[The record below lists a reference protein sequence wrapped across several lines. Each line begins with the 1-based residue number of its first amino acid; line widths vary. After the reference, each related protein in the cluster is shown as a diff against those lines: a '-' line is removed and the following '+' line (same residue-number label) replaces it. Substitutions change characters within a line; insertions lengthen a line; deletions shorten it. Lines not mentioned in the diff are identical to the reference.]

1 MIKPE
6 TVQQI
11 KEAAR
16 VEDVVGEFVRLKKR
30 GTNLIGLCPF
40 HDEKT
45 PSFNVNVARNIYK
58 CFGCGKAGDSIS
70 FLQEHEHLN
79 FVESLRWL
87 ANRYQIEIEEEARSP
102 EQEAAQDHR
111 EALQIAN
118 RWAAE
123 WFAKQL
129 HEGEEGRA
137 VGMAYVKERGMLGKT
152 IEAFGLG
159 WCPDG
164 GEAFLKAATD
174 AGYQTEYFVELGLV
188 KERDGR
194 RYDFYR
200 GRLMFPIH
208 NLAGKVIGFG
218 GRTLKSGP
226 RIPKYINS
234 PESVLYNKRQVL
246 YGIFQAKRAIIK
258 EERCFMV
265 EGYTDVL
272 SLHQAGIEN
281 VVASSGTALTPDQ
294 VRLVK
299 RYTPNLTILY
309 DGDTAGL
316 NAAMRGTEIVLAEG
330 MNVRIVRLPDGED
343 PDSLVQARGA
353 DGMLEYLD
361 QSATDFVLFKTQRLL
376 EGVQNDPMRKA
387 AAVQDVVSTIA
398 LVGDPIARAFYV
410 KETARLMELSE
421 QLLLTETN
429 KALQLRMRKDRERQ
443 EREARQRASGNR
455 FQSPSGPAPGSDGT
469 PPSGLRPSDGPPPPP
484 PPPGFESLPPDY
496 EPLPDHV
503 AGGHIAGQPLPHG
516 VDAPPPGVV
525 DHDPNKAARASANN
539 PMHTRELDLIRLLF
553 ESEGHLVDE
562 QPAIPFILEQ
572 VADVDLEHPLYR
584 SILQAYR
591 QAMSIGEVLTNAFFL
606 QHEDGAVKSLA
617 IDILHKPYALSPNWA
632 KKHDI
637 AITDKRFLVRRDVE
651 KVVAYLKVRK
661 IDGLIKEVAAQMQAL
676 HLKTSYPTKEEVEAA
691 EKAAAARGEAL
702 PKTPDQME
710 AERLLALYQ
719 RLKKAKQD
727 LAEAAAHTLVDRQ

>member
-1 MIKPE
+1 VIKPE

-58 CFGCGKAGDSIS
+58 CFGCGKAGDPIS
-70 FLQEHEHLN
+70 FLQEHEHLS

-87 ANRYQIEIEEEARSP
+87 AKRYQIEIEEEARTP

-118 RWAAE
+118 RWAAD
-123 WFAKQL
+123 WFAQQL
-129 HEGEEGRA
+129 RESEEGRA
-137 VGMAYVKERGMLGKT
+137 VGMAYCKERGMLQKT
-152 IEAFGLG
+152 IETFGLG
-159 WCPDG
+159 WCPEG
-164 GEAFLKAATD
+164 GEAFLKAATE
-174 AGYQTEYFVELGLV
+174 AGYKPEFLVELGLV
-188 KERDGR
+188 KEREGR

-208 NLAGKVIGFG
+208 NLSGKVIGFG

-226 RIPKYINS
+226 RIPKYVNS

-246 YGIFQAKRAIIK
+246 YGLHQAKRAIIK

-309 DGDTAGL
+309 DGDAAGL

-353 DGMLEYLD
+353 DGMLEFLD
-361 QSATDFVLFKTQRLL
+361 ESATDFVLFKTQRLL
-376 EGVQNDPMRKA
+376 EGVGNDPMRKA

-429 KALQLRMRKDRERQ
+429 KALQHRMRKKRES
-443 EREARQRASGNR
+443 EARQRG
-455 FQSPSGPAPGSDGT
+455 QT
-469 PPSGLRPSDGPPPPP
+469 P
-484 PPPGFESLPPDY
+484 PPPGLESLPPRVASGQVAGQA
-496 EPLPDHV
+496 LPD
-503 AGGHIAGQPLPHG
+503 G
-516 VDAPPPGVV
+516 VDAPPPGSIDV
-525 DHDPNKAARASANN
+525 DPNKAAQESRLERV
-539 PMHTRELDLIRLLF
+539 HHRELDLIRLLF
-553 ESEGHLVDE
+553 ESEGHLVDD
-562 QPAIPFILEQ
+562 QPAVPFILDQ
-572 VADVDLEHPLYR
+572 VADVDVDHPVYR
-584 SILQAYR
+584 KILQAYR
-591 QAMSIGEVLTNAFFL
+591 QAMEIGEVLTTKFFL
-606 QHEDGAVKSLA
+606 QHENEAIKSLA
-617 IDILHKPYALSPNWA
+617 IDILHKPYELSPNWT

-676 HLKTSYPTKEEVEAA
+676 HRKTIYPTREEVEAA
-691 EKAAAARGEAL
+691 EKAAQERGEEP
-702 PKTPDQME
+702 PKTEDQME
-710 AERLLALYQ
+710 AERLLQLYQ
-719 RLKKAKQD
+719 RLKQAKQD
-727 LAEAAAHTLVDRQ
+727 LAEAAAHTLVDRK